1 MTSRIQTLRS
11 SVAGNIPANGVRSP
25 GELWTN
31 FPDKQL
37 GVIDASQNAQKL
49 LAVRIFSTA
58 AAYVT
63 GDMVSQAG
71 AIYAANTNVPAGA
84 FTPSQW
90 NKLASMTDV
99 VGNYLPIAG
108 GTLTGA
114 LVLNADPSANL
125 GAATKQYVD
134 GKLTGAFLP
143 ISGGTVSGNLT
154 VSGTTA
160 LNGVTNMNP
169 ATGSISLQPA
179 SGNVVIKPS
188 TAGSIDNMAIGGV
201 TPAAGKFTTLT
212 ATAAVTFDHLTL
224 NPATNVPALKVGPAS
239 AAGQPCVSGDNS
251 GQAYLGANAYFDPG
265 TSKYYVAANST
276 QGWGLLVITAAGAPC
291 LAWATSGA
299 SAGTVTGGAQI
310 TPSWN
315 FPLSKGGDTMNG
327 ALVCASNLTVSGTT
341 TLNGGTNT
349 QALTTFG
356 GLSIQG
362 GTQYYSAGYN
372 PSGTYPAAGLAEF
385 YNVAIRAS
393 TYVGPLGATPNS
405 FAGNPSYIWG
415 SGHWGYSG
423 GGGALFGRADNTNI
437 YMAGWLWGT
446 SSLVGTISTNGSS
459 VSYNT
464 TSDGRLKKNV
474 RDITEEVDIGA
485 VIDGIRPVAFRWKN
499 RRSVIGEPGGVLYS
513 GAKPENPDNLPEP
526 SLMAYERAAKGT
538 DLGHGFIAQ
547 ELIKIAPI
555 AVHAPDDGEREDFGN
570 FGEPGHTP
578 WGVDAAKLMP
588 YVIAE
593 LQALRRRVAEL
604 EGQ

>member
-11 SVAGNIPANGVRSP
+11 SVAGNVPANGVRAP
-25 GELWTN
+25 GEIWTN
-31 FPDKQL
+31 FPDKQF

-49 LAVRIFSTA
+49 LAVRIFSSTA
-58 AAYVT
+58 SYVT

-99 VGNYLPIAG
+99 VGAYLPIAG

-143 ISGGTVSGNLT
+143 ISGGTVTGNLT

-160 LNGVTNMNP
+160 LNSTTNMNP

-212 ATAAVTFDHLTL
+212 ATGTVTFDHLAL
-224 NPATNVPALKVGPAS
+224 NPATNVPALKLGPTNAL
-239 AAGQPCVSGDNS
+239 VFGDGTN
-251 GQAYLGANAYFDPG
+251 QAYLGTNAYFNPSDN
-265 TSKYYVAANST
+265 KYYVAATST
-276 QGWGLLVITAAGAPC
+276 SGWGMCVPTGGNLLFA
-291 LAWATSGA
+291 SG
-299 SAGTVTGGAQI
+299 SGSVTGGTVI
-310 TPSWN
+310 TPSWSAAFLASGGTITGATTVNAN
-315 FPLSKGGDTMNG
+315 FT
-327 ALVCASNLTVSGTT
+327 CSGTT
-341 TLNGGTNT
+341 QLSATNVSAQLST
-349 QALTTFG
+349 YA

-362 GTQYYSAGYN
+362 GTQYYSASFQPG
-372 PSGTYPAAGLAEF
+372 GTFPNAGLAEF
-385 YNVAIRAS
+385 YTVAIRAS
-393 TYVGPLGATPNS
+393 TYLGAMGSTAHS
-405 FAGNPSYIWG
+405 FCGNGSYIWG
-415 SGHWGYSG
+415 AGFYSNWSG
-423 GGGALFGRADNTNI
+423 GGGLFSRVDTTAANEMGF
-437 YMAGWLWGT
+437 LWGAG
-446 SSLVGTISTNGSS
+446 SLIGSITTNGSS
-459 VSYNT
+459 VSYNG
-464 TSDGRLKKNV
+464 TSDGRLKKNI

-499 RRSVIGEPGGVLYS
+499 RRGVIGEPGGVLRS
-513 GAKPENPDNLPEP
+513 GDPVENPNNDPEP
-526 SLMAYERAAKGT
+526 QLMRHERLSQGT
-538 DLGHGFIAQ
+538 DLGHGFVAQ

-555 AVHAPDDGEREDFGN
+555 AVHAPDDGERELGN
-570 FGEPGHTP
+570 FGEEDHTL

-593 LQALRRRVAEL
+593 LQALRKRVAEL